1 MSNRQFMQWQAFYQI
16 EEEELEEKQA
26 QQKAELD
33 AER

>member
-1 MSNRQFMQWQAFYQI
+1 MQWQAFYQI

>member
-1 MSNRQFMQWQAFYQI
+1 MQWQAFYQL

-26 QQKAELD
+26 QQKAGLD